1 MNDPPEMVGEAGAQ
15 PVELRAHIPVLLTET
30 LEFLAPRPG
39 ETALDATV
47 GLGGHARAI
56 AERLGSAGTLILND
70 ADPANLAAGSALVA
84 AAPSPPRIIE
94 FRGNF
99 ADAPRRMVE
108 AGWRADLVLADLGFS
123 SNQVEAASR
132 GLSFSREGPLDMRL
146 DPSGPLTAAAL
157 VNTLSEQE
165 LGEIIRD
172 HGEERRWRQ
181 VARKL
186 VAERC
191 VSPIET
197 TTRLAAIV
205 RSVVGPN
212 RGESRIDPATR
223 TFQALRI
230 AVNDELGSLRSLL
243 ESVTRAA
250 AALGREGGGGG
261 SGGGERIWL
270 RGGARIG
277 IIAFHSLEDRLVKQA
292 FGELVS
298 RGLARRLGRW
308 PIEASEAERVS
319 NSRSRSAK
327 MRLIQLRGQ
336 GGPRN

>member
-1 MNDPPEMVGEAGAQ
+1 MNDPPEMAGEAGAQ
-15 PVELRAHIPVLLTET
+15 PVERRPHIPVLLAET
-30 LEFLAPRPG
+30 LGFLAPRPG

-56 AERLGSAGTLILND
+56 AERLGTAGTLILND

-84 AAPSPPRIIE
+84 AVPSPPRIVE

-108 AGWRADLVLADLGFS
+108 AGLRADLALADLGFS

-186 VAERC
+186 VAERG

-250 AALGREGGGGG
+250 AALGREGG

-277 IIAFHSLEDRLVKQA
+277 IIAFHSLEDRLVKQV

-319 NSRSRSAK
+319 NPRSRSAK
-327 MRLIQLRGQ
+327 MRLIQLCGQ